1 MHQVLESSRKPE
13 LSEAA
18 ASSRRQKGQFVNAC
32 FVTVLRKKVL
42 DIGLDPGLRHPATPQ
57 AYVFDDAP
65 EISIHSS
72 KRHFGKICGF
82 DAFLMKLLVC
92 PPPARVCDSTTST
105 SSTSTD
111 PPTDSCACRP
121 LTTTKI

>member
-18 ASSRRQKGQFVNAC
+18 ASSRRQKGQFVNAWFVNAW

-57 AYVFDDAP
+57 AYVFDKSTLLRRSRDQHP
-65 EISIHSS
+65 FVQ
-72 KRHFGKICGF
+72 K
-82 DAFLMKLLVC
+82 AF
-92 PPPARVCDSTTST
+92 R
-105 SSTSTD
+105 
-111 PPTDSCACRP
+111 
-121 LTTTKI
+121 

>member
-18 ASSRRQKGQFVNAC
+18 ASSRRQKGQFVNAW

-57 AYVFDDAP
+57 AYVFDKSTLLRRSRDQHP
-65 EISIHSS
+65 FVQ
-72 KRHFGKICGF
+72 K
-82 DAFLMKLLVC
+82 AF
-92 PPPARVCDSTTST
+92 R
-105 SSTSTD
+105 
-111 PPTDSCACRP
+111 
-121 LTTTKI
+121 